1 MFALGEFDFTGNFAG
16 NTDNMIIFWLLFF
29 IGTLISL
36 LIILNMVIAVM
47 GNTFE
52 RVDQQTE
59 SHVMRSKLDLISH
72 NHYRLYDFYRQ
83 RFRN

>member
-16 NTDNMIIFWLLFF
+16 NTDNIVIFWMLFF

-52 RVDQQTE
+52 RVDKQTE
-59 SHVMRSKLDLISH
+59 AHVMRSKLDMISH
-72 NHYRLYDFYRQ
+72 NYYRLYDSFKQ
-83 RFRN
+83 DFRN